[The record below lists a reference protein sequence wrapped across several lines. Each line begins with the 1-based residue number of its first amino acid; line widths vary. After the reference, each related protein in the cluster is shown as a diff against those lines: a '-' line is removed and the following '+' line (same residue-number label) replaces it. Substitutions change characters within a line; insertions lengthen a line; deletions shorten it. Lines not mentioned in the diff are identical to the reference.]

1 MTTELQMLLWAMAL
15 GLVHL
20 VATVLASVAQNGMMY
35 AFSARDEQKPLTGT
49 MARLDRAFRNFLE
62 TFPFFIAAVLMAQ
75 ALNQHTAMTVLGAQL
90 YFWARLIYIPLYV
103 SGLPVVRTVSWSVS
117 VAGILLV
124 MSAAL

>member
-20 VATVLASVAQNGMMY
+20 VATVLATIAQNGLMY
-35 AFSARDEQKPLTGT
+35 ALNARDAQKPLVGT
-49 MARLDRAFRNFLE
+49 MARLERSFRNFLE

-75 ALNQHTAMTVLGAQL
+75 ALNHHTAMTVLGAQL

-103 SGLPVVRTVSWSVS
+103 SGLPFVRTVTWSVS
-117 VAGILLV
+117 VVGIVLV